1 MEPHRGMEGLVEVEM
16 ALVGQMEYQVLDS
29 CSRLVEVLTRTQPR
43 EPPQPRPQLVDK
55 VVEWLMEVMEEVVV
69 EVQLV

>member
-29 CSRLVEVLTRTQPR
+29 CSRLAEALTRTQPR
-43 EPPQPRPQLVDK
+43 EPPQPLPQLVGK
-55 VVEWLMEVMEEVVV
+55 VVEWLMEVMKEVVV

>member
-1 MEPHRGMEGLVEVEM
+1 MGPHRGMEGLVEVEM

-43 EPPQPRPQLVDK
+43 EPPQPLPQLVGK
-55 VVEWLMEVMEEVVV
+55 VVEWLMEVM
-69 EVQLV
+69 

>member
-16 ALVGQMEYQVLDS
+16 ALVGQMGYQVLDS
-29 CSRLVEVLTRTQPR
+29 CSQLVEVLTRTQPR

-69 EVQLV
+69 EVQSV